1 MRLDV
6 IVEDQV
12 FGVEVPDF
20 VLEEAE
26 EFFQRMDADM
36 DRGWQVGREWI
47 DRPDTRV
54 RCQIA
59 ADRLLTALHNDNEP
73 MKVLMAAYILARMPG
88 TRAVH
93 VDTEGNPLDTE
104 FIGP

>member
-12 FGVEVPDF
+12 FPVEVPED
-20 VLEEAE
+20 LLAEAE
-26 EFFQRMDADM
+26 AFFQRMDADM
-36 DRGWQVGREWI
+36 DRGWQVGREWVE
-47 DRPDTRV
+47 RPDTVV

-59 ADRLLTALHNDNEP
+59 ADRLLTALHTDNEA
-73 MKVLMAAYILARMPG
+73 MKVMMAAYILARMPG

-93 VDTEGNPLDTE
+93 VDTAGNPLDTE
-104 FIGP
+104 FVSG